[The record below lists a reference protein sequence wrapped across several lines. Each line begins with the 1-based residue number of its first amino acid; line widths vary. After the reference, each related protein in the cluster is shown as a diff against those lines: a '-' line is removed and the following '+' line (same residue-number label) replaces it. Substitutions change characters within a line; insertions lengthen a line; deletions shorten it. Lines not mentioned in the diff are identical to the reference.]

1 MEDSA
6 KTAWLCRDRLA
17 VVGLPANLLF
27 SNRLLREDE
36 EMNKKA
42 KMNEIKILA
51 EMNKMN
57 RPAATRP
64 FATWSPLSHLHWRT
78 LGEAARPAWAN
89 MIKITRQIQSQ

>member
-1 MEDSA
+1 MVQ
-6 KTAWLCRDRLA
+6 R
-17 VVGLPANLLF
+17 
-27 SNRLLREDE
+27 E

-42 KMNEIKILA
+42 KMNVVNILAEVNKMIKILA

-78 LGEAARPAWAN
+78 LGEAARPVWAI
-89 MIKITRQIQSQ
+89 MIKITRQKDSIYIQY

>member
-1 MEDSA
+1 
-6 KTAWLCRDRLA
+6 
-17 VVGLPANLLF
+17 
-27 SNRLLREDE
+27 
-36 EMNKKA
+36 MNKKA

-57 RPAATRP
+57 RPAATRA

-89 MIKITRQIQSQ
+89 MIKITRQKIQIIHNKTGSPSDIENN